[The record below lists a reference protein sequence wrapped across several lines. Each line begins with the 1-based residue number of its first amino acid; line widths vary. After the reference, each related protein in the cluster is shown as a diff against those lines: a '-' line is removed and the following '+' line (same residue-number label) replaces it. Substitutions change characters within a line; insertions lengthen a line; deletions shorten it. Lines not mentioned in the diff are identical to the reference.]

1 MVIFTYNLKTNNMET
16 RFELELGERFS
27 LESEIYSADKYNKSS
42 QSRSRRHNIEIES
55 VQGSAFEESVDI
67 EIEMSN
73 GDSIKFESDGTR
85 STITINGE
93 DYDVG
98 WESDYDFWNDALLLD
113 EKWNPMLIETIM
125 DFYSDPIK
133 TVSKTLHVVVMD
145 FNAVTVTSYVIEKE
159 EFREIAT
166 DIDADD
172 DDDVVIE
179 FIDRQG
185 HRQSEIHYM
194 FSEDEIEFN

>member
-1 MVIFTYNLKTNNMET
+1 MET

-27 LESEIYSADKYNKSS
+27 LESEIDSVMRYNKL
-42 QSRSRRHNIEIES
+42 SRFEIES
-55 VQGSAFEESVDI
+55 VQGNAFEDSVDI
-67 EIEMSN
+67 EIETSN
-73 GDSIKFESDGTR
+73 GASIKFKSDRTS

-98 WESDYDFWNDALLLD
+98 WESDYDFWNDALMFD
-113 EKWNPMLIETIM
+113 DKWKPMLIVTIM
-125 DFYSDPIK
+125 DFYHIPTK

-145 FNAVTVTSYVIEKE
+145 FNAVKVTSYVIEKE

-166 DIDADD
+166 DISADD
-172 DDDVVIE
+172 DEDVVIE

-185 HRQSEIHYM
+185 HKQSEIHYM
-194 FSEDEIEFN
+194 FSEDEIEFI

>member
-1 MVIFTYNLKTNNMET
+1 M
-16 RFELELGERFS
+16 
-27 LESEIYSADKYNKSS
+27 
-42 QSRSRRHNIEIES
+42 
-55 VQGSAFEESVDI
+55 
-67 EIEMSN
+67 
-73 GDSIKFESDGTR
+73 KF
-85 STITINGE
+85 
-93 DYDVG
+93 YD
-98 WESDYDFWNDALLLD
+98 E
-113 EKWNPMLIETIM
+113 
-125 DFYSDPIK
+125 PIK
-133 TVSKTLHVVVMD
+133 TISKTLNVVVMD

>member
-1 MVIFTYNLKTNNMET
+1 MET

-125 DFYSDPIK
+125 DFYDDPIK

-159 EFREIAT
+159 EFREIAK
-166 DIDADD
+166 DISADD

>member
-1 MVIFTYNLKTNNMET
+1 MET